1 MNNFVLSP
9 METNSFMQQRL
20 IRRLQ
25 HCLYKIEH
33 CDLDIENIQPV
44 YSILTNIISSLT
56 IAYKAMPK
64 TLNRLQASI
73 EEIEQLTDSLATATT
88 KDATAAKMNKLK
100 KILVAI
106 RSTLHNES
114 TPKQNYNSENYYT
127 QELARL
133 ATEKQN
139 LESTLKE
146 VKDKKAKQDI
156 TTEELQR
163 QKDELTN
170 SLHAVEAQVAQLK
183 KREARTYQ
191 AKGCPRDFKNS
202 NQRDFQGLADIH
214 QAHRRRTETFKLL
227 ILRLYYRR
235 NSFISSIDFLYLFLY
250 PEQKRICKMDGL
262 HSILL
267 TDFFLCG
274 YSLDMH
280 ISNEPCPTTAH
291 YHSQPVTPHQIHRR
305 TSFSHQQP
313 FF

>member
-1 MNNFVLSP
+1 
-9 METNSFMQQRL
+9 MQQRL

-33 CDLDIENIQPV
+33 CDLDIEYIQPV

-156 TTEELQR
+156 TTEERASIFQCRFVDDNL
-163 QKDELTN
+163 
-170 SLHAVEAQVAQLK
+170 
-183 KREARTYQ
+183 
-191 AKGCPRDFKNS
+191 CPFC
-202 NQRDFQGLADIH
+202 
-214 QAHRRRTETFKLL
+214 
-227 ILRLYYRR
+227 
-235 NSFISSIDFLYLFLY
+235 LY
-250 PEQKRICKMDGL
+250 P
-262 HSILL
+262 
-267 TDFFLCG
+267 F
-274 YSLDMH
+274 
-280 ISNEPCPTTAH
+280 H
-291 YHSQPVTPHQIHRR
+291 YTLNG
-305 TSFSHQQP
+305 
-313 FF
+313 

>member
-1 MNNFVLSP
+1 
-9 METNSFMQQRL
+9 MQQRL

-133 ATEKQN
+133 ATENKTWRAPLKRSKTRKQN
-139 LESTLKE
+139 KISPRKNYNVKKMNLQTVCMLLKP
-146 VKDKKAKQDI
+146 KW
-156 TTEELQR
+156 L
-163 QKDELTN
+163 N
-170 SLHAVEAQVAQLK
+170 
-183 KREARTYQ
+183 
-191 AKGCPRDFKNS
+191 
-202 NQRDFQGLADIH
+202 
-214 QAHRRRTETFKLL
+214 
-227 ILRLYYRR
+227 
-235 NSFISSIDFLYLFLY
+235 
-250 PEQKRICKMDGL
+250 
-262 HSILL
+262 
-267 TDFFLCG
+267 
-274 YSLDMH
+274 
-280 ISNEPCPTTAH
+280 
-291 YHSQPVTPHQIHRR
+291 
-305 TSFSHQQP
+305 
-313 FF
+313 

>member
-1 MNNFVLSP
+1 
-9 METNSFMQQRL
+9 MQQRL

-183 KREARTYQ
+183 KEKQELITS
-191 AKGCPRDFKNS
+191 NS
-202 NQRDFQGLADIH
+202 QRI
-214 QAHRRRTETFKLL
+214 RLL
-227 ILRLYYRR
+227 
-235 NSFISSIDFLYLFLY
+235 
-250 PEQKRICKMDGL
+250 
-262 HSILL
+262 
-267 TDFFLCG
+267 
-274 YSLDMH
+274 
-280 ISNEPCPTTAH
+280 EP
-291 YHSQPVTPHQIHRR
+291 I
-305 TSFSHQQP
+305 
-313 FF
+313 

>member
-1 MNNFVLSP
+1 
-9 METNSFMQQRL
+9 MQQRL

-33 CDLDIENIQPV
+33 CDLDIEYIQPV

-183 KREARTYQ
+183 KRS
-191 AKGCPRDFKNS
+191 KNLS
-202 NQRDFQGLADIH
+202 SKRMP
-214 QAHRRRTETFKLL
+214 K
-227 ILRLYYRR
+227 RL
-235 NSFISSIDFLYLFLY
+235 
-250 PEQKRICKMDGL
+250 
-262 HSILL
+262 
-267 TDFFLCG
+267 
-274 YSLDMH
+274 
-280 ISNEPCPTTAH
+280 
-291 YHSQPVTPHQIHRR
+291 
-305 TSFSHQQP
+305 
-313 FF
+313 

>member
-183 KREARTYQ
+183 KEKQELIKQKDAQETLKTQ
-191 AKGCPRDFKNS
+191 IK
-202 NQRDFQGLADIH
+202 
-214 QAHRRRTETFKLL
+214 ETFKDLQTY
-227 ILRLYYRR
+227 IKP
-235 NSFISSIDFLYLFLY
+235 IED
-250 PEQKRICKMDGL
+250 EQKRL
-262 HSILL
+262 N
-267 TDFFLCG
+267 FLYYG
-274 YSLDMH
+274 Y
-280 ISNEPCPTTAH
+280 IRVYIE
-291 YHSQPVTPHQIHRR
+291 
-305 TSFSHQQP
+305 
-313 FF
+313 